1 MNNNVK
7 NNILCGIFA
16 ALIAVGAFIKIP
28 IPICPFTLQFLFT
41 NLAGLLL
48 GKKVGSR
55 DFRFFQKEEESDIL
69 FIPHLDIYWDFMQ
82 ELMLLDILFIKIII
96 FHLKIYYMPA
106 FVI

>member
-1 MNNNVK
+1 MNDNVK

-55 DFRFFQKEEESDIL
+55 AVGIYIIL
-69 FIPHLDIYWDFMQ
+69 GLIGLPIFSEGGGIGY
-82 ELMLLDILFIKIII
+82 LMLLDILFIKIII